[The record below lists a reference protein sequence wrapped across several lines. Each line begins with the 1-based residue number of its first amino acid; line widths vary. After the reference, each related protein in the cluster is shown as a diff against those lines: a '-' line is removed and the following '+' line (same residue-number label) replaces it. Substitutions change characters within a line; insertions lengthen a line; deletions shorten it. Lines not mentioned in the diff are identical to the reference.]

1 MRRIRFLLFV
11 PILALASCVS
21 FSLIPQPTEGVT
33 IKHTRG
39 EQSLLAA
46 NENMA
51 VAVSAQVYNDLIYF
65 KVIVKNFTD
74 KSFYVDGSRVQLTE
88 DALGTGFS
96 NSVKVY
102 DADEYYHRRK
112 EQIVAGQVMMVMG
125 AAFSAMDARR
135 RTTYVT
141 ETYPVYTRG
150 RRGYYYRGFGT
161 YTYRTYTYDYGR
173 AALETE
179 IAFSNVAT
187 YVNGTNAELQYL
199 QDTLFYPADIDANSE
214 YFGIIVAELGEQVDA
229 QMRLNVEFA
238 GTPFTF
244 VFQKSKFEYGE

>member
-11 PILALASCVS
+11 PVLALASCVS
-21 FSLIPQPTEGVT
+21 FSLIPQSTEGVT

-74 KSFYVDGSRVQLTE
+74 TSFYVDDSRVQLTE

-125 AAFSAMDARR
+125 AALSAMDAGR

-141 ETYPVYTRG
+141 ETYPVYHRG
-150 RRGYYYRGFGT
+150 RRGSYYRGFGT

-173 AALETE
+173 SALETE
-179 IAFSNVAT
+179 IAFSNVAN

-199 QDTLFYPADIDANSE
+199 ADTLFYPTDVDANSE

>member
-1 MRRIRFLLFV
+1 MRRIRFLFFLPV
-11 PILALASCVS
+11 LVLASCVS
-21 FSLIPQPTEGVT
+21 YSLIPVATEGVT
-33 IKHTRG
+33 VKHTRG

-74 KSFYVDGSRVQLTE
+74 KSMYVDDGSVQLTE

-96 NSVKVY
+96 NTVKVY
-102 DADEYYHRRK
+102 DADEYYQRRK

-125 AAFSAMDARR
+125 AAMSVMDSGR

-141 ETYPVYTRG
+141 ETYPVYVRG
-150 RRGYYYRGFGT
+150 RRGHYYRGFGS

-173 AALETE
+173 SALETG

-199 QDTLFYPADIDANSE
+199 KDTLFYPTDIEAGSE

-229 QMRLNVEFA
+229 QMRLDLEFA

-244 VFQKSKFEYGE
+244 SFQKSRIEYGE

>member
-1 MRRIRFLLFV
+1 MRRIRFLFFI
-11 PILALASCVS
+11 PILALASCAS
-21 FSLIPQPTEGVT
+21 YSLIPMPEEGVT

-46 NENMA
+46 KENMA

-74 KSFYVDGSRVQLTE
+74 KSIYVDDSRVELNE
-88 DALGTGFS
+88 DAGGTGFS
-96 NSVKVY
+96 NPVKIY
-102 DADEYYHRRK
+102 GADEYYQRRK

-125 AAFSAMDARR
+125 AAISAMDAGR

-141 ETYPVYTRG
+141 ETYPVYHRG
-150 RRGYYYRGFGT
+150 RRGSYYRGFGS

-179 IAFSNVAT
+179 IAFSNVAS

-199 QDTLFYPADIDANSE
+199 QDTLFYPTDIDANSE
-214 YFGIIVAELGEQVDA
+214 YFGIIVAELGEQIDA
-229 QMRLNVEFA
+229 QMRLNLQFA